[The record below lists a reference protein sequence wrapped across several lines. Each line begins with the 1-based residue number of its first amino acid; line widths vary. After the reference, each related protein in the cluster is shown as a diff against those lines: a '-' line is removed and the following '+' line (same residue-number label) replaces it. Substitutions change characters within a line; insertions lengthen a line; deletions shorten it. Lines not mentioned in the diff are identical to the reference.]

1 MIWIGEPFCLRTC
14 IDRGCP
20 KLCKIDISQRIIYSW
35 IFIEDFNS
43 VRFNRNFQRGNSLP
57 EARTICCAKAGPGCW
72 PSQLCILVIFIPI
85 LINFGDNYM
94 CINAVFVLCILFVHR
109 LSAFL
114 LLRAGEPHATWVS
127 WNFRSTF
134 PGRARFYPLPFVR
147 TEKKPMLWASMSLGS
162 LIRWSWK

>member
-57 EARTICCAKAGPGCW
+57 EARTICCAKAGLGCW

-85 LINFGDNYM
+85 LINLVIITCALMQSLFF
-94 CINAVFVLCILFVHR
+94 VFFLFID
-109 LSAFL
+109 
-114 LLRAGEPHATWVS
+114 
-127 WNFRSTF
+127 
-134 PGRARFYPLPFVR
+134 YPLFFCWGLVNHMLPGWVGISAALSQGGHGFILCPLSGP
-147 TEKKPMLWASMSLGS
+147 KKNQCFGLPWALAV
-162 LIRWSWK
+162 W